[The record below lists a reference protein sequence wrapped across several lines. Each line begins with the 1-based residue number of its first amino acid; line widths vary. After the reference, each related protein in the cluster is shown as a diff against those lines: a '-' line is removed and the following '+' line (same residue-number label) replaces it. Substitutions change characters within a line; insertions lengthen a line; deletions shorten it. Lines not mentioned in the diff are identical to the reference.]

1 MWPGTAGG
9 AAWGLGALVS
19 TEGLPRRVPVARP
32 GSGSRNAEVMPSKR
46 KERGGRDG
54 AWDGEGDSGEAR
66 NRGLLGGLATWGEE
80 SLDPGAQG
88 RAGAKN
94 AALGGV

>member
-9 AAWGLGALVS
+9 AAWGLGARVS

-32 GSGSRNAEVMPSKR
+32 GSGSRNAEVMPRKR

-66 NRGLLGGLATWGEE
+66 NRGL
-80 SLDPGAQG
+80 S
-88 RAGAKN
+88 
-94 AALGGV
+94 AAWPRGVGNP